1 MTLTKTQQALI
12 DRAARH
18 GGSAAVDCGSYPP
31 SGSRT
36 MIRFC
41 LGLMLAMGAV
51 EAPHD
56 APLAHIIAQAI
67 VGLTIAGLGARKI
80 ANPEN

>member
-1 MTLTKTQQALI
+1 
-12 DRAARH
+12 
-18 GGSAAVDCGSYPP
+18 
-31 SGSRT
+31 

-56 APLAHIIAQAI
+56 APLSLIIIQAI
-67 VGLTIAGLGARKI
+67 VGLIIAGLGARKLTKG
-80 ANPEN
+80 N

>member
-1 MTLTKTQQALI
+1 
-12 DRAARH
+12 
-18 GGSAAVDCGSYPP
+18 
-31 SGSRT
+31 

-41 LGLMLAMGAV
+41 LGLIIAMGAV

-67 VGLTIAGLGARKI
+67 VGLTIAVFGARKL
-80 ANPEN
+80 AKGN

>member
-1 MTLTKTQQALI
+1 
-12 DRAARH
+12 
-18 GGSAAVDCGSYPP
+18 
-31 SGSRT
+31 

-56 APLAHIIAQAI
+56 APLAHIIIQAI
-67 VGLTIAGLGARKI
+67 IGLIIAGFGARKL
-80 ANPEN
+80 ARQ